1 MRRTSIPC
9 QFTENKEVIDKSTF
23 KVTSVYIR
31 LVQTKIRSV
40 VLESPGKKENTDEQQ
55 PSRCSAYKSEYGK
68 LDF

>member
-31 LVQTKIRSV
+31 LV
-40 VLESPGKKENTDEQQ
+40 
-55 PSRCSAYKSEYGK
+55 
-68 LDF
+68 

>member
-31 LVQTKIRSV
+31 LVQFRSV
-40 VLESPGKKENTDEQQ
+40 VLEPPGKKESTDEQQ